1 MSRNVTEPALIPQQE
16 RSQRT
21 REKLLEA
28 LEALLQERFFE
39 QITIQDLADEAG
51 VAVGT
56 VYRRFRNKE
65 ALLPVLYRRLDE
77 RLDAWAASVWR
88 GYAAPPEDAP
98 DGGLRAAL
106 GRLVSA
112 HVRFYR
118 ANAPVLR
125 TLYLQ
130 VRLDGELIEPERGL
144 RRKRLYGT
152 LLAPVWACF
161 ERSGRPPPS
170 PSRARCF
177 VLLLL
182 SPLTER
188 CLFPENS
195 PASTLSMSDRRFVT
209 ELSDALYRY
218 LAGDR
223 AAA

>member
-1 MSRNVTEPALIPQQE
+1 MNRHRTESALTPRQE

-28 LEALLQERFFE
+28 LESLLQQHFFE

-65 ALLPVLYRRLDE
+65 ALLPVLYRRRVD
-77 RLDAWAASVWR
+77 RLDAWAAAVWR
-88 GYAAPPEDAP
+88 GYATPAADAS

-112 HVRFYR
+112 HVQFYG

-130 VRLDGELIEPERGL
+130 VRLDGELIEPERAL

-161 ERSGRPPPS
+161 ERSGRPKPS

-188 CLFPENS
+188 CLFPDNS
-195 PASTLSMSDRRFVT
+195 PASTLRISDRRFVA

-218 LAGDR
+218 LAGD
-223 AAA
+223 